1 MSNST
6 FVKDVCRLI
15 VKESGMDISVSH
27 MKKLN
32 DTRRDYY
39 EKGAIES
46 SSDVIEKVE
55 DIFSDVIFDST
66 KRRHIRQGLARV
78 LR

>member
-6 FVKDVCRLI
+6 FVKDVCGLV
-15 VKESGMDISVSH
+15 VKEAGIDISVSH
-27 MKKLN
+27 MRKLN

-39 EKGAIES
+39 EKGIIES
-46 SSDVIEKVE
+46 SSDVIDRVE
-55 DIFSDVIFDST
+55 DIFSDVVFDST
-66 KRRHIRQGLARV
+66 KRRHIRQGLERV